1 MNKFTHYFILLL
13 FIALP
18 LVMMG
23 CNEEFDEYYARP
35 TSLAGP
41 VYQVLSD
48 SARFRGN
55 FDHYLALVEKA
66 GYRETLSSAGYWTVF
81 APNDDAFEQYFRD
94 KGYSGIADIDAD
106 KAFEIV
112 AYSLVLNAYKLETL
126 PYYQTGPG
134 NDTSSVAFRRK
145 TAYYKGATPTNVY
158 GQQMEVVATNR
169 NGIGTFAINDNN
181 NKYMPYFLNH
191 YLNKK
196 EITPSDIEVFYD
208 RPYAGP
214 QIDKARVVISNV
226 NAENGIIHV
235 IDRVI
240 EPLPNISDYLF
251 ANEQYSLFNSI
262 LEMSYRPRN
271 NNIAVNFDA
280 ESYPQLT
287 ERYGALRNLAGP
299 VHVKSYTGAYAFA
312 PNNENHLRAN
322 RNDAQTESWTLF
334 APRNEALQQF
344 LDNILLVNYGVL
356 SNVPDEIIFDL
367 VNMHMFQTTVWPS
380 AFNLNN
386 NILGETARFDKDVDI
401 FDRKVLSNG
410 LFYGTNKVQ
419 QGNFFFSVYGQP
431 YLDPQYSIM
440 RILLNAYRITISSP
454 DQFYGLIMMSNQQI
468 IDAGFEYNP
477 GTPNPWTYNGVAAQA
492 YDRILRMLELSIIQL
507 DSPDELNNLTEPKI
521 FESIGGEYVR
531 IENNQI
537 FSSGNIDTGKILDID
552 VSMTRRAN
560 NGQVLYTNGL
570 LDYTQKTLSQI
581 IFENAQFTKFGN
593 YLRSSSIYNA
603 QTLQI
608 EGVGV
613 GAFFTVLAPSDEAI
627 DAAIAEGK
635 LPANPNTN
643 NAEERDAIASFLR
656 YHFIPRNVIVPDG
669 KKIVNPNGEDF
680 NTLLATLAGEIRRV
694 KIDNSALG
702 FTPPFTMTVTDRTG
716 RVANVVKPNSN
727 VLAGRAVIHQL
738 DKVLYH
744 N

>member
-1 MNKFTHYFILLL
+1 MNKFTSYFFLFL

-18 LVMMG
+18 LCMMG

-66 GYRETLSSAGYWTVF
+66 GYRETLSSSGYWTVF
-81 APNDDAFEQYFRD
+81 APNDDAFEQYFLD
-94 KGYSGIADIDAD
+94 KGYSGIEDIDAE

-112 AYSLVLNAYKLETL
+112 AYSLVLNAYNLETL
-126 PYYQTGPG
+126 GYYQTGPG

-145 TAYYKGATPTNVY
+145 TAYYKGATATNVY
-158 GQQMEVVATNR
+158 GQQMEVIASNR
-169 NGIGTFAINDNN
+169 NGIGTYALNDNN
-181 NKYMPYFLNH
+181 NKHLPYFLNH

-196 EITPSDIEVFYD
+196 EITASDIEVFYD
-208 RPYAGP
+208 RPYSGP
-214 QIDKARVVISNV
+214 QVDKARVVTANV
-226 NAENGIIHV
+226 SAENGIIHV
-235 IDRVI
+235 LDMVI
-240 EPLPNISDYLF
+240 EPLPNISDYLSSQT
-251 ANEQYSLFNSI
+251 EYSLFNSI
-262 LEMSYRPRN
+262 LEMDYRSRD
-271 NNIAVNFDA
+271 NNIAVNYDA

-287 ERYGALRNLAGP
+287 ERYGALKSLVGP
-299 VHVKSYTGAYAFA
+299 VHVKSYTGQYAFA
-312 PNNENHLRAN
+312 PNNENHLRGN
-322 RNDAQTESWTLF
+322 QNDAQTESWTLF
-334 APRNEALQQF
+334 APRNEALRKF
-344 LDNILLVNYGVL
+344 LDDILLENYGVL
-356 SNVPDEIIFDL
+356 TNVPDEIIFDL

-380 AFNLNN
+380 AFTLNN
-386 NILGETARFDKDVDI
+386 NILGETARFDKDADI
-401 FDRKVLSNG
+401 QDRKVLSNG

-419 QGNFFFSVYGQP
+419 EGNFFFSVYGKP

-454 DQFYGLIMMSNQQI
+454 DQYYGLIMMSNQQI
-468 IDAGFEYNP
+468 LDAGFEYNP
-477 GTPNPWTYNGVAAQA
+477 GTPNEWTYNGVAAQA
-492 YDRILRMLELSIIQL
+492 RDRILRMLELSIIQL
-507 DSPDELNNLTEPKI
+507 DSPDELNNLIEPKI

-537 FSSGNIDTGKILDID
+537 YSSGNIDTGNILDIN
-552 VSMTRRAN
+552 VAQTHRAN
-560 NGQVLYTNGL
+560 NGQVLYTTGL
-570 LDYTQKTLSQI
+570 LDYTQKTLSEI
-581 IFENAQFTKFGN
+581 IFENEQFTKFGN
-593 YLRSSSIYNA
+593 YLRNSSIYNS
-603 QTLQI
+603 QSLQI

-627 DAAIAEGK
+627 DTAIAEGK

-643 NAEERDAIASFLR
+643 ILEERDQIADFLR

-680 NTLLATLAGEIRRV
+680 NTLLATVEGEIRRV
-694 KIDNSALG
+694 LIDNSATG